1 MSFLESALSAVGQS
15 PNGGVVGAVQ
25 GLLSQLVSNTEVTAK
40 LDSILKEHGIPVS
53 AEQVLGFLRQ
63 QNMVEDR
70 DGGVVGTPA
79 LSGLQEQIPQ
89 LLAKFAGSN
98 GAAGGLGGLLGGFG
112 G

>member
-15 PNGGVVGAVQ
+15 QNGGVVGAVQ
-25 GLLSQLVSNTEVTAK
+25 GLLSQLVSNTEVTSK
-40 LDSILKEHGIPVS
+40 LDAILKEHGIPVS

-63 QNMVEDR
+63 QNMVEDK

-79 LSGLQEQIPQ
+79 LSGLREQIPQ
-89 LLAKFAGSN
+89 LLAKFAGAN
-98 GAAGGLGGLLGGFG
+98 GGAGGLGGLLGGFG